1 MFYDKQPKQQQEDY
15 KEMLSIIGSLSN
27 LFADSS
33 TPMLYYRAHENV
45 FCKYFEADNL
55 GREDCSADASKD
67 RIGIGLKTWTG
78 RDDQK
83 VAEFG
88 RLRPAYE
95 HLTGM
100 DLVKEIAKYRNERIR
115 ITKKM
120 HGLTDMCY
128 HIVKRTENE
137 MQIYECSFDYIDI
150 DNIVLDEKRGNAN
163 NTYFSDGKHVY
174 HFSMSKNTLFM
185 IFDDMELMDSFGV
198 NILEDP
204 FTVLK
209 NMKDHV
215 NSGISVNVNKPRL
228 CLRLYAVNRDGTKY
242 VPEKSGLN
250 QWNASGRVRD
260 PNEIYIPYLTEDR
273 NRSVDFFPNRD
284 EPFTLLLPDGTEMS
298 AKVCQRAFTKVS
310 PERYALL
317 TPEEKEREDARAKVG
332 KSIMSNPNKALGKW
346 LLRDVFELPEKTLVT
361 YDMLRI
367 FGVDSVMFTKLE
379 EKKYRIDFCVL
390 GTYEKMYHL
399 DDVEQVEE

>member
-1 MFYDKQPKQQQEDY
+1 M
-15 KEMLSIIGSLSN
+15 
-27 LFADSS
+27 
-33 TPMLYYRAHENV
+33 
-45 FCKYFEADNL
+45 
-55 GREDCSADASKD
+55 
-67 RIGIGLKTWTG
+67 
-78 RDDQK
+78 
-83 VAEFG
+83 
-88 RLRPAYE
+88 
-95 HLTGM
+95 
-100 DLVKEIAKYRNERIR
+100 
-115 ITKKM
+115 
-120 HGLTDMCY
+120 
-128 HIVKRTENE
+128 
-137 MQIYECSFDYIDI
+137 
-150 DNIVLDEKRGNAN
+150 
-163 NTYFSDGKHVY
+163 
-174 HFSMSKNTLFM
+174 
-185 IFDDMELMDSFGV
+185 
-198 NILEDP
+198 
-204 FTVLK
+204 
-209 NMKDHV
+209 
-215 NSGISVNVNKPRL
+215 
-228 CLRLYAVNRDGTKY
+228 NRDGTKY

-273 NRSVDFFPNRD
+273 NRSIDFFPNRD

-310 PERYALL
+310 PEKYELL

-399 DDVEQVEE
+399 DELEQNEE